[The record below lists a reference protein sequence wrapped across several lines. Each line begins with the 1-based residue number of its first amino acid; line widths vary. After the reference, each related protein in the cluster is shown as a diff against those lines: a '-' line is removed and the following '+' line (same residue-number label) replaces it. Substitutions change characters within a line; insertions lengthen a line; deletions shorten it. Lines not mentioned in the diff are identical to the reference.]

1 MVTLGSRSVSAY
13 RNIPNRFTSRLIR
26 FSVAPLLNAL
36 TSNPVVQV
44 VAVVRPT
51 PHLGVC
57 TFLPDLFAGIVVSL
71 LYQRHR

>member
-1 MVTLGSRSVSAY
+1 MVTLGSRSVSVY
-13 RNIPNRFTSRLIR
+13 RYIPNLFTSRLIR
-26 FSVAPLLNAL
+26 FSVAPLPNAL

-44 VAVVRPT
+44 VAVVQPT

-57 TFLPDLFAGIVVSL
+57 LFLPDLFAVVVSL